1 VNVRTVVRDCLLLHW
16 ALPRE
21 ALPPPPPPLRY
32 EEHSLEG
39 CGSRVLVTVLLSLHQ
54 GVQVA
59 DLPILR
65 LTYPQFN
72 LALPVLG
79 EDCVPGLLFE
89 KVLVPAWVLPAAR
102 LVARQPVSTAR
113 LSFARPSEQ
122 LDEERWQWSVE
133 KDGDFAV
140 EARQAS
146 PADGP
151 PMGSWRTFT
160 DSLRQRRRGY
170 YRNTKGV
177 RSFETRVLTG
187 EAWPLAVE
195 VLEAGLLERAFP
207 LVDPSCWRELSSAV
221 LFPELPL
228 ETELSLAPQVTLSRQ
243 VPQPAASR
251 RSAVC
256 G

>member
-1 VNVRTVVRDCLLLHW
+1 MFLT
-16 ALPRE
+16 A
-21 ALPPPPPPLRY
+21 
-32 EEHSLEG
+32 
-39 CGSRVLVTVLLSLHQ
+39 LLSLHQ

-79 EDCVPGLLFE
+79 EDRVPGLLFE

-113 LSFARPSEQ
+113 LSFSRPSEQ
-122 LDEERWQWSVE
+122 MDEERWRWSVE
-133 KDGDFAV
+133 KDGGFAV
-140 EARQAS
+140 KARQTS
-146 PADGP
+146 PPDGP
-151 PMGSWRTFT
+151 PLGSWKTFI
-160 DSLRQRRRGY
+160 DSLRQRRQGY
-170 YRNTKGV
+170 YRNPKGV
-177 RSFETRVLTG
+177 RRFETRVLAG
-187 EAWPLAVE
+187 EAWPLAAE
-195 VLEAGLLERAFP
+195 VTETALLERTFP
-207 LVDPSCWRELSSAV
+207 DVDGACWRELRSAV

-228 ETELSLAPQVTLSRQ
+228 ETELSLAPQVSLGRQ
-243 VPQPAASR
+243 VPQPAPSR